1 MCGALPPT
9 LFGGFLRTGA
19 LFVTTGSLVGRFWYV
34 GTMLG
39 RIWEPLGR
47 FLGFF
52 WVPWEQQGNHSSW
65 GNGPRATIPPRGM
78 VPFGTSW
85 ASRLTFLV
93 QTLISLVRLVPK
105 MFTKVHILVPKRT
118 IPLGGM
124 VALGP
129 FPQEEWFPPP
139 LIWHRKGRQRGEH
152 RRRKTKNRTSFEFE
166 NMKSMSLETRFQL
179 QACLLVYKDLPQG
192 CFPV

>member
-1 MCGALPPT
+1 MLQNNHFSEGPRQAYRLCFCSFQFTTQKVSKTQGICSPGRSERYPPGGYVGAT
-9 LFGGFLRTGA
+9 IIHQEGYASREGGGSAIGWMPA
-19 LFVTTGSLVGRFWYV
+19 LFLCPKCGSQSIG
-34 GTMLG
+34 
-39 RIWEPLGR
+39 
-47 FLGFF
+47 
-52 WVPWEQQGNHSSW
+52 
-65 GNGPRATIPPRGM
+65 
-78 VPFGTSW
+78 
-85 ASRLTFLV
+85 
-93 QTLISLVRLVPK
+93 
-105 MFTKVHILVPKRT
+105 LVPKRT

-124 VALGP
+124 VALGR

>member
-1 MCGALPPT
+1 MAKVRSLGCNPPPFRHSSSCRRDCFRPKAYCHSDC
-9 LFGGFLRTGA
+9 L
-19 LFVTTGSLVGRFWYV
+19 
-34 GTMLG
+34 TMIHSHKIAPKLN
-39 RIWEPLGR
+39 L
-47 FLGFF
+47 
-52 WVPWEQQGNHSSW
+52 GNHSSW
-65 GNGPRATIPPRGM
+65 GNGPWATIPPRGM

-129 FPQEEWFPPP
+129 FPQEEWFPCCSHGTQKKPRNRP
-139 LIWHRKGRQRGEH
+139 RGSQMRPNIVPTYQKRPTRDPVVTKSAPVRKKTSKKGRRQCSAH
-152 RRRKTKNRTSFEFE
+152 
-166 NMKSMSLETRFQL
+166 L
-179 QACLLVYKDLPQG
+179 
-192 CFPV
+192 

>member
-65 GNGPRATIPPRGM
+65 GNGPRATILPRGM
-78 VPFGTSW
+78 VRLGTNMWTLVNILGTSRTNEIKVW
-85 ASRLTFLV
+85 TKNVNREA
-93 QTLISLVRLVPK
+93 QEVPK
-105 MFTKVHILVPKRT
+105 GT

-124 VALGP
+124 VAQGP
-129 FPQEEWFPPP
+129 FPQEEWFPRFNFGAI
-139 LIWHRKGRQRGEH
+139 LCECIMVKQSLWQYALGLKQSLRHELEWRKGGGLQPRL
-152 RRRKTKNRTSFEFE
+152 RTF
-166 NMKSMSLETRFQL
+166 
-179 QACLLVYKDLPQG
+179 AI
-192 CFPV
+192 

>member
-65 GNGPRATIPPRGM
+65 GNGPRATIPPRG
-78 VPFGTSW
+78 V
-85 ASRLTFLV
+85 
-93 QTLISLVRLVPK
+93 VRLG
-105 MFTKVHILVPKRT
+105 T
-118 IPLGGM
+118 
-124 VALGP
+124 
-129 FPQEEWFPPP
+129 
-139 LIWHRKGRQRGEH
+139 
-152 RRRKTKNRTSFEFE
+152 
-166 NMKSMSLETRFQL
+166 NM
-179 QACLLVYKDLPQG
+179 
-192 CFPV
+192 